1 MRTLPPVNDD
11 PWSETGIGFSVRD
24 FPVST
29 IRPQSMIYTLYGDYI
44 RHTGGSIWIGSLI
57 RLLGYFG
64 VSQQAVRSTVSRMT
78 RRGLL
83 RVDRIGTRSFYSLT
97 PESAKTIE
105 DAAARI
111 FHAHSPRDTWDG
123 QWRLVTYSIPENA
136 REARDRLRHE
146 LEWIGFGMLANALW
160 ISPHDYRR
168 EVEELANSLNL
179 CDHIQLFTARH
190 EGFARAETIVARCWN
205 LPAINARYAA
215 FIEKYKPMHE
225 QHLRLLKRGDDLEP
239 SQYFVHRFNL
249 IHEYRRF
256 PFKDPELPPELLPKD
271 WRGIEATNLFTQ
283 YHDLLADKANA
294 FFYAVFEKPDQST
307 TAVRRAAIP
316 QLT

>member
-1 MRTLPPVNDD
+1 
-11 PWSETGIGFSVRD
+11 
-24 FPVST
+24 
-29 IRPQSMIYTLYGDYI
+29 MIYTLYGDYI
-44 RHTGGSIWIGSLI
+44 RHAGGSIWIGSLI
-57 RLLGYFG
+57 RLLGHFG

-97 PESAKTIE
+97 PESTKIIE
-105 DAAARI
+105 EGAARI

-136 REARDRLRHE
+136 REARDRLRRE
-146 LEWIGFGMLANALW
+146 LEWMGFGMLTNALW

-168 EVEELANSLNL
+168 EVEDLANSLGL
-179 CDHIQLFTARH
+179 CDHIELFTARH
-190 EGFARAETIVARCWN
+190 EGFARAEAIVARCWN

-215 FIEKYKPMHE
+215 FIEKYKPMYE
-225 QHLRLLKRGDDLEP
+225 QHLRLLKRGDDLPP

-256 PFKDPELPPELLPKD
+256 PFRDPELPSELLPKD
-271 WRGIEATNLFTQ
+271 WRGMEAANLFKQ

-294 FFYAVFEKPDQST
+294 FFYAVFEKPAKSKL
-307 TAVRRAAIP
+307 AVSKARIP